1 MKTAQQLVAEAKQVI
16 REVEITQLANV
27 VAQTH
32 TNQVANNEA
41 LIIDIREPAEY
52 SDHHIAQAI
61 NLPRGVLEFQLV
73 SHPAV
78 SSNASSP
85 EQALAQLQ
93 QRPTYLICR
102 SGGRSAL
109 AAESLQKM
117 GLQNVYSV
125 AGGMQAWV
133 DAGHSVNR

>member
-1 MKTAQQLVAEAKQVI
+1 MKTAQQLVADAKQHI
-16 REVEITQLANV
+16 REVDIDGLEQAIGPD
-27 VAQTH
+27 
-32 TNQVANNEA
+32 A
-41 LIIDIREPAEY
+41 LVIDIREPAEY
-52 SDHHIAQAI
+52 SDHHIAEAV
-61 NLPRGVLEFQLV
+61 NLPRGVLEFQLA

-78 SSNASSP
+78 AASGCAP
-85 EQALAQLQ
+85 DVALAQLK

-117 GLQNVYSV
+117 GLEQVFSV

-133 DAGHSVNR
+133 DSGKPVVK

>member
-1 MKTAQQLVAEAKQVI
+1 MKTAQQLVAEAKQQI
-16 REVEITQLANV
+16 REVDVNELE
-27 VAQTH
+27 
-32 TNQVANNEA
+32 QVMGSDA
-41 LIIDIREPAEY
+41 LVIDIREPAEY
-52 SDHHIAQAI
+52 SDHHIAEAV
-61 NLPRGVLEFQLV
+61 NLPRGVLEFQLA

-78 SSNASSP
+78 AASGCAP
-85 EQALAQLQ
+85 EVALEQLK

-117 GLQNVYSV
+117 GLEQVFSV

-133 DAGHSVNR
+133 DAGKAVNR

>member
-1 MKTAQQLVAEAKQVI
+1 MKTAQQLVADAKANI
-16 REVEITQLANV
+16 VECSVDDLAS
-27 VAQTH
+27 VAGT
-32 TNQVANNEA
+32 EA

-52 SDHHIAQAI
+52 SDHHIKEAI
-61 NLPRGVLEFQLV
+61 NLPRGVLEFQLAN
-73 SHPAV
+73 HPSVA
-78 SSNASSP
+78 ASGCEPSVAL
-85 EQALAQLQ
+85 EQLK

-117 GLQNVYSV
+117 GLEKVFSV

-133 DAGHSVNR
+133 DSGKPTV